1 MSLFFATK
9 STSFLVNS
17 KFEAIIYIIRRQ
29 KKKLII
35 KVYMQWL
42 YILLCAFY
50 GNYYV
55 YLCAFYSDE
64 RIFICCKC
72 IYSHDA
78 FL

>member
-1 MSLFFATK
+1 
-9 STSFLVNS
+9 
-17 KFEAIIYIIRRQ
+17 
-29 KKKLII
+29 
-35 KVYMQWL
+35 MQWL

-72 IYSHDA
+72 INSHDA
-78 FL
+78 FLQLKTEMNMNEYEYNFGDVCKNGYTRLF